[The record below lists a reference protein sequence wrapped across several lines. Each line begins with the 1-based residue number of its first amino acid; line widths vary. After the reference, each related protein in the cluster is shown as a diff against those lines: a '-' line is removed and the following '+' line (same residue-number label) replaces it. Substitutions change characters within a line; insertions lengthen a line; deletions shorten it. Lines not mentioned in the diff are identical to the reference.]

1 MIIELHCKNCGCHI
15 KGDDTEIQCQI
26 DIEREQAY
34 YDQIK
39 TDAEQTKLYHET
51 KTGYDS
57 IISEYNSSKGMFQT
71 KYKLD
76 VARWAGG
83 ASITIN
89 CGSEIIKYAM
99 FDFGR
104 YTASCDFAYYACP
117 FCGYRKYFQSTEEL
131 YKQCEVEVK

>member
-1 MIIELHCKNCGCHI
+1 MIIELHCENCGCHI

-26 DIEREQAY
+26 DIEREQGY

-57 IISEYNSSKGMFQT
+57 IVSEYNSSKGMFKT
-71 KYKLD
+71 KYKLE
-76 VARWAGG
+76 VSRWAGG

-89 CGSEIIKYAM
+89 CGSEIIKYAA

-117 FCGYRKYFQSTEEL
+117 FCGCRKYFKSTEEL
-131 YKQCEVEVK
+131 YKQCMVEVK

>member
-1 MIIELHCKNCGCHI
+1 MIIELHCENCGCRI
-15 KGDDTEIQCQI
+15 KGDGTEIQCQI

-39 TDAEQTKLYHET
+39 TDAEQTKLYNET
-51 KTGYDS
+51 KTQYDS
-57 IISEYNSSKGMFQT
+57 IVSDYNSSKGMFQT

-76 VARWAGG
+76 VSRFAGG
-83 ASITIN
+83 ASLTIN

-104 YTASCDFAYYACP
+104 YPASCDFANYACP
-117 FCGYRKYFQSTEEL
+117 FCGHRTYFKSTEEL
-131 YKQCEVEVK
+131 YKQCEVVVK